1 MEDKSK
7 DMTEST
13 KRTYGGSQGISWC
26 RVLILTAGIWLLVW
40 LLAAPVQAASFSKTA
55 PVVKAQ
61 LDGRSVTLSWNR
73 RSGLTGYQ
81 VYGTNASG
89 GARKLLRTLKG
100 TGCVRTGL
108 YRGKTYYYRVR
119 GYRKAKGKT
128 QYTRLSKVVKVTV
141 PKSEDAG
148 GRGDVEIHVEKASA
162 DSAEAGRVDD
172 VCMGRRLE

>member
-26 RVLILTAGIWLLVW
+26 RVLILTVGIWLLVW
-40 LLAAPVQAASFSKTA
+40 LLGSSCAGGILFKDCAGGKGEAGRKIGDVE
-55 PVVKAQ
+55 
-61 LDGRSVTLSWNR
+61 LDR
-73 RSGLTGYQ
+73 RSGLNGYQ

-100 TGCVRTGL
+100 TVCVRTGL

-141 PKSEDAG
+141 PKS
-148 GRGDVEIHVEKASA
+148 RTQ
-162 DSAEAGRVDD
+162 EAAATSKPR
-172 VCMGRRLE
+172 